1 MTNPERMFDPPQEK
15 NIILE
20 QVTEM
25 IQAVSPNLKAEFF
38 TVTQLI
44 QVEFHQ
50 HGFSM
55 ELEMKLI
62 RLLF

>member
-44 QVEFHQ
+44 QVEF
-50 HGFSM
+50 
-55 ELEMKLI
+55 L
-62 RLLF
+62 